1 MKKLTMLGLTL
12 CGTLLLTGTALAAG
26 QAAANT
32 GCGLG
37 TMLWGSRADGSIMS
51 QSLQATTNGTF
62 GNQTFGIT
70 SGTLGCIQ
78 PANIAATERM
88 IEFTAANLDNLAK
101 DIARGQGESLD
112 TLAELMVVPVQQ
124 RPALYGHLQANFD
137 NIFLTGNER
146 SGDVLDRILIAV
158 N

>member
-1 MKKLTMLGLTL
+1 MKTLRFLALTL
-12 CGTLLLTGTALAAG
+12 CSGLLLSGTAFAAG
-26 QAAANT
+26 QAASNT

-37 TMLWGSRADGSIMS
+37 TILWGNNADGSIMS

-70 SGTLGCIQ
+70 SGTLGCTQ

-101 DIARGQGESLD
+101 DIAQGQGESLE
-112 TLAELMVVPVQQ
+112 TLAELMAVPADQ
-124 RPALYGHLQANFD
+124 RVALYSHLQANFD
-137 NIFLTGNER
+137 GIFTTGNER
-146 SGDVLDRILIAV
+146 SGDVLDRILLAV

>member
-1 MKKLTMLGLTL
+1 MKKLRLLGLTL
-12 CGTLLLTGTALAAG
+12 CGGLLLSGTALAAG
-26 QAAANT
+26 QAASNT

-37 TMLWGSRADGSIMS
+37 TVLWGNKADGSVFS

-70 SGTLGCIQ
+70 SGTLGCNQ
-78 PANIAATERM
+78 PANVAASERM

-101 DIARGQGESLD
+101 DIAQGQGESLE
-112 TLAELMVVPVQQ
+112 TLAELMAVPAEQ
-124 RPALYGHLQANFD
+124 RLALYSHLQANFD
-137 NIFLTGNER
+137 GIFTTGNER
-146 SGDVLDRILIAV
+146 SGDVLDRILLAV